1 MLRTRWLAAVAAFA
15 VGTGLWLRLQWPSA
29 KPALDC
35 PVGDVRWSDAGTMW
49 VARCAPDLP
58 LEHVPTG
65 AAMTLGVRIN
75 LNDATADDL
84 VLVPGVGP
92 VLAKALLAARA
103 ERRGFRSWDEVNAVT
118 GVGPAKLRALQ
129 QWTEL
134 R

>member
-1 MLRTRWLAAVAAFA
+1 MLRTRWLAAVALCV
-15 VGTGLWLRLQWPSA
+15 VGVGLGLRLQWPSA

-35 PVGDVRWSDAGTMW
+35 PAEDVRWSDAGMMW
-49 VARCAPDLP
+49 VAACAPDLRV
-58 LEHVPTG
+58 EHVPTG
-65 AAMTLGVRIN
+65 AAMTLGVRVN

-92 VLAKALLAARA
+92 TLAKALLAARA
-103 ERRGFRSWDEVNAVT
+103 ERRGFRSWEEVNAVT

-129 QWTEL
+129 QWTDL